1 MRLAWRPMAAGEN
14 GAWHSGSRG
23 LLTRKRSLGLALQ
36 QEGGGR
42 LLTWRSRRK
51 ASHSAKLDTRRPSPS
66 LGNQPRRRPPSQ
78 QRPVGHHPDP
88 VAHRP
93 RHPRLRTTAH
103 HPRQDHQEI
112 MRLLKRYL
120 AREIDPPTAPTRGPP
135 LLPLAQKWEASG
147 VQNSCPKSTS
157 HNQPCHRVPRSA
169 RSSPLARSVPSS
181 TAGTRVIR
189 ASWTQ
194 AAGAV
199 APMEPA
205 HAAPPAPQGV
215 IPDRAFGSGD
225 GVGHSG
231 LRTRTG
237 AARPARIRARCPPV
251 AGTPHPHRRHREA
264 QG

>member
-1 MRLAWRPMAAGEN
+1 LVMRLAWRPMAAGEN

-66 LGNQPRRRPPSQ
+66 LGNQPPRRPPSQ

-120 AREIDPPTAPTRGPP
+120 AREIDPPPHQPAAHRSYR
-135 LLPLAQKWEASG
+135 LPKNGRHQAF
-147 VQNSCPKSTS
+147 
-157 HNQPCHRVPRSA
+157 R
-169 RSSPLARSVPSS
+169 
-181 TAGTRVIR
+181 TRVR
-189 ASWTQ
+189 NQRRTTSPVT
-194 AAGAV
+194 GFRD
-199 APMEPA
+199 
-205 HAAPPAPQGV
+205 PQ
-215 IPDRAFGSGD
+215 DRA
-225 GVGHSG
+225 
-231 LRTRTG
+231 R
-237 AARPARIRARCPPV
+237 
-251 AGTPHPHRRHREA
+251 
-264 QG
+264 